1 MAIKVTD
8 VILALAVD
16 ADDVDDGEFSG
27 VRRGRKAA
35 DYSPVLRKIASDG
48 FVVLPADVWKH
59 KGAAVQKYA
68 KAAGTPVTSVTSVNK
83 DKVRVSFKELSDAAH
98 WRR

>member
-8 VILALAVD
+8 VLELALD
-16 ADDVDDGEFSG
+16 ADDVNDAEFSG

-35 DYSPVLRKIASDG
+35 DYSPILRKIASDG
-48 FVVLPADVWKH
+48 FIVLPADVWSG

-83 DKVRVSFKELSDAAH
+83 DKVRVSFKELADAAH

>member
-8 VILALAVD
+8 VLELAID

-35 DYSPVLRKIASDG
+35 DYSPILRKIASDG
-48 FVVLPADVWKH
+48 FIVLPADVWSN

-83 DKVRVSFKELSDAAH
+83 DRVRVSFKNLGDAAH
-98 WRR
+98 WKW